1 MKLSLVALAMA
12 LATSSAF
19 VPSSPSSPR
28 RVVIRPDSSS
38 LAVSSSSSSNAK
50 NTSKATSKKLEEEF
64 ESVDPAAVASP
75 SASAAKKA
83 KEGQA
88 EVVLVGCGAPNRGMG
103 WYHAV
108 QMLEG
113 RCPSASLDYVIEPWF
128 LGPGAEG
135 PGGPEFNDW
144 ASSLS
149 SDASPSYV
157 STPAFLTSVA
167 ELPSPSQPRVAL
179 ISGRTADNP
188 RLLKECIDAGCKCIY
203 LEKPGAPTVKELEE
217 MRDVA
222 AEKGVEVL
230 MGYNKNVCKY
240 VRKTREFAATVPG
253 SHVTFVSN
261 NAYENTPES
270 LGECFER
277 NAEGMLKNMAIHEL
291 ALLVSFYDVTVE
303 NIESVT
309 ADKEFSSMQTLPGPS
324 GKEFTDFD
332 KIKFT
337 IKTKT
342 GKEVSVAADRC
353 GGTDSYATVTDANG
367 EEVFRYWM
375 PDEEDKKTV
384 QELQAKYP
392 TAMPYFFTQDPDY
405 VTVKERVAKN
415 TVTGE
420 EAEGV
425 ATIGVAVETLRVAE
439 FLTPTLM
446 EQLK

>member
-1 MKLSLVALAMA
+1 MFAARTAFTALPKSIA
-12 LATSSAF
+12 
-19 VPSSPSSPR
+19 R
-28 RVVIRPDSSS
+28 
-38 LAVSSSSSSNAK
+38 SSNISGVVGNISAR
-50 NTSKATSKKLEEEF
+50 AF
-64 ESVDPAAVASP
+64 A
-75 SASAAKKA
+75 ASA
-83 KEGQA
+83 GQS

-113 RCPSASLDYVIEPWF
+113 RCPSASLDYIIEPWF
-128 LGPGAEG
+128 LGAGATS
-135 PGGPEFNDW
+135 PGGPEFNTW
-144 ASSLS
+144 AEETSSKLGT
-149 SDASPSYV
+149 V
-157 STPAFLTSVA
+157 FGTSVGD
-167 ELPSPSQPRVAL
+167 LPEPKQPRCAL

-188 RLLKECIDAGCKCIY
+188 RLFSECIKAKCSTIF
-203 LEKPGAPTVKELEE
+203 LEKPGAPTVAELQAMKDEAE
-217 MRDVA
+217 A
-222 AEKGVEVL
+222 AGVGVL

-240 VRKTREFAATVPG
+240 VRKTREFAETVPG

-342 GKEVSVAADRC
+342 GKVVSVAADRC

-375 PDEEDKKTV
+375 PDDEDKATV
-384 QELQAKYP
+384 QKLQAQYP

-405 VTVKERVAKN
+405 VTVKERVAKF
-415 TVTGE
+415 TATGE

-425 ATIGVAVETLRVAE
+425 ATIGIAVETLRVAE
-439 FLTPTLM
+439 YLTPTLM
-446 EQLK
+446 DQLK

>member
-1 MKLSLVALAMA
+1 MFATAFSHLSKSAFTVARPAATNKVLTRALA
-12 LATSSAF
+12 ATA
-19 VPSSPSSPR
+19 
-28 RVVIRPDSSS
+28 
-38 LAVSSSSSSNAK
+38 
-50 NTSKATSKKLEEEF
+50 
-64 ESVDPAAVASP
+64 
-75 SASAAKKA
+75 
-83 KEGQA
+83 GQA

-113 RCPSASLDYVIEPWF
+113 RCPSASLDYIIEPWF
-128 LGPGAEG
+128 LGGGAEG
-135 PGGPEFNDW
+135 PGGPEFKEW
-144 ASSLS
+144 ADSSTS
-149 SDASPSYV
+149 KYGTV
-157 STPAFLTSVA
+157 FGTSVGD
-167 ELPSPSQPRVAL
+167 LPEPKQPRCAL

-188 RLLKECIDAGCKCIY
+188 RLFKECIDAKCSTVI
-203 LEKPGAPTVKELEE
+203 LEKPGAPTVAELQLMKDQAEE
-217 MRDVA
+217 A
-222 AEKGVEVL
+222 GVGVL

-240 VRKTREFAATVPG
+240 VRKTREFAETIPG

-291 ALLVSFYDVTVE
+291 ALLVSFYDVSVE
-303 NIESVT
+303 NIESVE

-342 GKEVSVAADRC
+342 GQEVSVAADRC
-353 GGTDSYATVTDANG
+353 GGTDSYATVTDTDG

-375 PDEEDKKTV
+375 PDDEDKATV
-384 QELQAKYP
+384 QTLQAKYP

-405 VTVKERVAKN
+405 VTVKELAAKF
-415 TVTGE
+415 TATGE
-420 EAEGV
+420 EAEGL
-425 ATIGVAVETLRVAE
+425 ATIGIAVETLRVAE
-439 FLTPTLM
+439 YLTPLLM

>member
-1 MKLSLVALAMA
+1 MFTRTAFNHLVRQSNKKTNSQLW
-12 LATSSAF
+12 SRAF
-19 VPSSPSSPR
+19 
-28 RVVIRPDSSS
+28 
-38 LAVSSSSSSNAK
+38 
-50 NTSKATSKKLEEEF
+50 
-64 ESVDPAAVASP
+64 
-75 SASAAKKA
+75 AAKA
-83 KEGQA
+83 GQA

-113 RCPSASLDYVIEPWF
+113 RCPSASLDYIVEPWF
-128 LGPGAEG
+128 LGGGASG
-135 PGGPEFNDW
+135 PGGPEFGEW
-144 ASSLS
+144 AKE
-149 SDASPSYV
+149 
-157 STPAFLTSVA
+157 STAKYGTTFGTSIGD
-167 ELPSPSQPRVAL
+167 LPDPKQPRCAL

-188 RLLKECIDAGCKCIY
+188 KLVTECIAAQCKTII
-203 LEKPGAPTVKELEE
+203 LEKPGAPTVAELEQVKKE
-217 MRDVA
+217 
-222 AEKGVEVL
+222 AEEAGVGVL

-240 VRKTREFAATVPG
+240 VRKTREFAETVPG

-309 ADKEFSSMQTLPGPS
+309 ADREYSSMQTLPGPS
-324 GKEFTDFD
+324 GKEWTDFD

-353 GGTDSYATVTDANG
+353 GGTDSWATVTDGSGA
-367 EEVFRYWM
+367 EVFRYAM
-375 PDEEDKKTV
+375 PDDEDKATV
-384 QELQAKYP
+384 EKLQAEYP

-405 VTVKERVAKN
+405 VAVKERAAKF
-415 TVTGE
+415 TATGE
-420 EAEGV
+420 EAEGL
-425 ATIGVAVETLRVAE
+425 ATIAIAVETLRVAE
-439 FLTPTLM
+439 YLTPTLA

>member
-1 MKLSLVALAMA
+1 M
-12 LATSSAF
+12 
-19 VPSSPSSPR
+19 SPSE
-28 RVVIRPDSSS
+28 ITQD
-38 LAVSSSSSSNAK
+38 
-50 NTSKATSKKLEEEF
+50 
-64 ESVDPAAVASP
+64 
-75 SASAAKKA
+75 
-83 KEGQA
+83 QA

-113 RCPSASLDYVIEPWF
+113 RIAHFKYVHVLTLFLHFSQTIQNNYSCPSASLDYIIEPWF
-128 LGPGAEG
+128 LGPGSEG
-135 PGGPEFNDW
+135 PGGPEFKEW
-144 ASSLS
+144 ASSVQSQHDATTTFLS
-149 SDASPSYV
+149 SIND
-157 STPAFLTSVA
+157 
-167 ELPSPSQPRVAL
+167 LPEPQNKPRVAL

-188 RLLKECIDAGCKCIY
+188 KLLGECIKKGCKCIY
-203 LEKPGAPTVKELEE
+203 LEKPGAPTVKELEAMKVE
-217 MRDVA
+217 
-222 AEKGVEVL
+222 AEEAGIEVL

-240 VRKTREFAATVPG
+240 VRKTREFAETVPG

-291 ALLVSFYDVTVE
+291 ALLVSFYDVSVD

-309 ADKEFSSMQTLPGPS
+309 ADKEFSSMQTLTGPS

-353 GGTDSYATVTDANG
+353 GGTDSYATVTDASG

-375 PDEEDKKTV
+375 PDEEDKKNV
-384 QELQAKYP
+384 QDLQTKYP

-405 VTVKERVAKN
+405 VTVKERVARH

-425 ATIGVAVETLRVAE
+425 ATIAVAVETMRVAE
-439 FLTPTLM
+439 YLTPTLM